1 MEQMLG
7 WFVYYSDY
15 FVLAILLGG
24 AFYWLSF
31 RKKIVVGIALIIVA
45 LGVGYL
51 QNEMKYTTFHEMTSG
66 TIMDDSEIRSI
77 TIKVKDIEGG
87 SEQDYWKT
95 IGQLTIEDEEL
106 VDKLLNDLKGMEL
119 KETNYSAYELNSKY
133 IVEILVVNEKN
144 NLLVTDK
151 LMYSI
156 DKTHFSGYEIVSDKD
171 HLNTIEEL
179 VESDSMEWYEGVE
192 G

>member
-1 MEQMLG
+1 MEQLLG

-24 AFYWLSF
+24 ALYWLSF
-31 RKKIVVGIALIIVA
+31 RKKVVVGIALIAVA

-51 QNEMKYTTFHEMTSG
+51 QNEMKYTNFHEMTSG
-66 TIMDDSEIRSI
+66 TIKDDSEIRSI

-106 VDKLLNDLKGMEL
+106 VDKLLNDLNGMEL
-119 KETNYSAYELNSKY
+119 KETNYSTFELNSKY
-133 IVEILVVNEKN
+133 IVEMLVVNEKN
-144 NLLVTDK
+144 NLWVTDK

-156 DKTHFSGYEIVSDKD
+156 DKTHFSGYEIVNDTD
-171 HLNTIEEL
+171 HLKTIEEL
-179 VESDSMEWYEGVE
+179 VESDRMEWYEGVE

>member
-31 RKKIVVGIALIIVA
+31 RKKMVVGIALIIVA
-45 LGVGYL
+45 LGVGYI
-51 QNEMKYTTFHEMTSG
+51 QNEMKYTDFHEMTSG
-66 TIMDDSEIRSI
+66 TIKDDSEIRSI
-77 TIKVKDIEGG
+77 TIKVKDIEGD
-87 SEQDYWKT
+87 SEKDYWKT

-106 VDKLLNDLKGMEL
+106 VDRLLNDLKGLEL
-119 KETNYSAYELNSKY
+119 KETNYSTFELNSKY
-133 IVEILVVNEKN
+133 IVEILVVNEKD

-171 HLNTIEEL
+171 HLKTIEEL